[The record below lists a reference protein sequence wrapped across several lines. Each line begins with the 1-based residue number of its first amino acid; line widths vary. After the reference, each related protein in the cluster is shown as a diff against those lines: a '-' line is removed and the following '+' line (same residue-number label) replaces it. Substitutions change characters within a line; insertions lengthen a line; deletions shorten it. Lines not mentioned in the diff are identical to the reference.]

1 MNIQDQ
7 QRIQELERKLDE
19 KEKELEKLY
28 GVVDSL
34 NSCIGGIIKE
44 TESGIRAATS
54 LYRKLAS
61 KKLPKVKGFTFASKY
76 LISKDDLNG
85 YFDIFEIPEHEGA
98 GVIMCDARG
107 YGTSAVVMSFAS
119 SLVDSKTTEGCTD
132 FFHSLNQELDNC
144 SSIKD
149 TGKDMASLIKMNYL
163 LIDKSSLEMELCSAG
178 MPEVLVVRGE
188 DLISTNNSE
197 QASLIAPQRTSMRL
211 LPGDRLVMVN
221 NGFVDSED
229 ENGTKFGIERLKKC
243 LHNAQHLPISDVV
256 SNIAF
261 ELNAFTDDKRN
272 RLKGDI
278 SILGIEVE
286 RKMFYVV

>member
-1 MNIQDQ
+1 
-7 QRIQELERKLDE
+7 
-19 KEKELEKLY
+19 
-28 GVVDSL
+28 
-34 NSCIGGIIKE
+34 
-44 TESGIRAATS
+44 
-54 LYRKLAS
+54 
-61 KKLPKVKGFTFASKY
+61 
-76 LISKDDLNG
+76 
-85 YFDIFEIPEHEGA
+85 
-98 GVIMCDARG
+98 
-107 YGTSAVVMSFAS
+107 
-119 SLVDSKTTEGCTD
+119 
-132 FFHSLNQELDNC
+132 
-144 SSIKD
+144 
-149 TGKDMASLIKMNYL
+149 
-163 LIDKSSLEMELCSAG
+163 
-178 MPEVLVVRGE
+178 
-188 DLISTNNSE
+188 
-197 QASLIAPQRTSMRL
+197 MRL

>member
-7 QRIQELERKLDE
+7 QRIQELEKKLEE
-19 KEKELEKLY
+19 KQKELEKLY

-76 LISKDDLNG
+76 SISKDDLNG
-85 YFDIFEIPEHEGA
+85 YFDIFETPQHEGA

-119 SLVDSKTTEGCTD
+119 SLVDSKTTENCMS

-178 MPEVLVVRGE
+178 MPELLIARG
-188 DLISTNNSE
+188 DDIISTNNSD
-197 QASLIAPQRTSMRL
+197 QSSLIAPQRTSMRL

-221 NGFVDSED
+221 NGFIDSED
-229 ENGTKFGIERLKKC
+229 ENGVKFGIERLKKC
-243 LHNAQHLPISDVV
+243 LRNAQHLPISDII

-261 ELNAFTDDKRN
+261 ELNTFTDDKRN